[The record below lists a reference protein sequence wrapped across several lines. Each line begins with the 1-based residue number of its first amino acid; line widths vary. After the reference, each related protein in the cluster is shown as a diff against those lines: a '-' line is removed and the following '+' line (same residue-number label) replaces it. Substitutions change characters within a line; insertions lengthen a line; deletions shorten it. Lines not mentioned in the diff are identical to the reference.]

1 MCRMLRPFTQSGGP
15 GTWATRLP
23 ESSML
28 LGEGHGM
35 GSWEEEGMGGR
46 AAKHSQNLDVSYTLF
61 FPEVCG
67 EFDQMCRIIAG
78 NCRTIKYID

>member
-1 MCRMLRPFTQSGGP
+1 
-15 GTWATRLP
+15 
-23 ESSML
+23 ML

-61 FPEVCG
+61 FRRFAGSLIKCAELL
-67 EFDQMCRIIAG
+67 QAIAERLNKSINLG
-78 NCRTIKYID
+78 NYL